1 MFDFIWFLFVFIH
14 IIDICGKCPLLIDFV
29 SYHHLLVTNNFKHF
43 TKEDCH
49 MKKFKTVCLASL
61 ISLLG
66 ITAIFST
73 IKPTSGN
80 ASTPTTQEETTAAE
94 RPLSDK
100 PGKDGQ

>member
-1 MFDFIWFLFVFIH
+1 M
-14 IIDICGKCPLLIDFV
+14 
-29 SYHHLLVTNNFKHF
+29 TNNFKHF
-43 TKEDCH
+43 AKEERH
-49 MKKFKTVCLASL
+49 IKKFKTVCLASL

-80 ASTPTTQEETTAAE
+80 TSTLTKTQEERTAAE

-100 PGKDGQ
+100 PGQDGQ